1 MIGSLLLKCA
11 THLLVAH
18 WSGGRSLA
26 QSTWHSLTRSF
37 GVISSAPV
45 TGPEEELAIGLNDGG
60 GHNLESYRHRG
71 CDGLAQAGVG
81 AWFCICMEE

>member
-37 GVISSAPV
+37 RVISGASV
-45 TGPEEELAIGLNDGG
+45 TGADKEWTIGLNDG
-60 GHNLESYRHRG
+60 
-71 CDGLAQAGVG
+71 
-81 AWFCICMEE
+81 